1 MDIIEVLKDNPQ
13 IAAALITASCGIL
26 GIFINIWINY
36 RFRKKDFNIKKLIH
50 DIEILEKFY
59 IPLEREL
66 YRYLDI
72 IGQFKECINFYDL
85 LKKEN
90 DSKNDSNR
98 VLLKS
103 AVDKINSLI
112 SNCDYNYIGDYK
124 LYVYQCDLIE
134 LIYIINNYLIID
146 DYILINKTIEDSTKR
161 VNALIERIE
170 KRKIRLLSK
179 NNFSYFYHVLH
190 KKCDE
195 FIRNI
200 KIKYNIKENENEN
213 EN

>member
-36 RFRKKDFNIKKLIH
+36 RFRKSDLNIKKLIH

-66 YRYLDI
+66 YRLLTI
-72 IGQFKECINFYDL
+72 IGNFEECINLYDL

-98 VLLKS
+98 VLLKN
-103 AVDKINSLI
+103 AVDKINGLI
-112 SNCDYNYIGDYK
+112 SNGDYNYIGDYK
-124 LYVYQCDLIE
+124 LYVYQCNLIE
-134 LIYIINNYLIID
+134 LIYIINNCSIID
-146 DYILINKTIEDSTKR
+146 DYILIYKTIEDTTKQI
-161 VNALIERIE
+161 NALIKRIE
-170 KRKIRLLSK
+170 KREIRLLSK
-179 NNFSYFYHVLH
+179 NKLSYFCHI
-190 KKCDE
+190 
-195 FIRNI
+195 FI
-200 KIKYNIKENENEN
+200 YWIKELLNA
-213 EN
+213 